1 MSEVL
6 KAAPETLLGT
16 LFSDDES
23 IQTQSKVTRKSKDFL
38 DEC

>member
-1 MSEVL
+1 MSEAL
-6 KAAPETLLGT
+6 KVALETLLGA